1 MSNDLNTLQVPQNP
15 AVQVRA
21 ASAKGNRFAAAMRV
35 ASPAAIALLAFA
47 AGSAHAGLDSITENV
62 TDVQDVVVACGA
74 LISVIGVCL
83 CGYKIVFEGATF
95 RDVSAKLLGCAIIGG
110 AAAIAASFS

>member
-1 MSNDLNTLQVPQNP
+1 MSKALITFQ
-15 AVQVRA
+15 
-21 ASAKGNRFAAAMRV
+21 ASPAAAKRSRVESFMRI
-35 ASPAAIALLAFA
+35 ASPAAIALLAVA
-47 AGSAHAGLDSITENV
+47 AGNAHAGLDSITDNV

-110 AAAIAASFS
+110 ASAIAASFS